1 MSSTSSAAPT
11 NDAQMA
17 EASRMATTLR
27 LTPEKSALSASAEQ
41 ATSVL
46 ATIVA
51 AEASAGIRQPLELV
65 AVVDRSGSMSG
76 SKIQQMKETL
86 SFLVSNG
93 LTRTDRFAIV
103 AFDNKV
109 ETRLSVTTM
118 DNDGKKKALEA
129 VANLQPGGAT
139 NLSGGLLQ
147 GIDLLSKQ
155 DPGSSGTNR
164 AVLLFTDGIANN
176 GIREPSEIVVAAQ
189 GAMTASPCTIFTFG
203 FGADHQEDLLRN
215 LAESTNGLYYFLEKS
230 EDIPTAFADC
240 LGGLVSVVAQNAT
253 LTLEGVDGTVLA
265 EAHCPYKCEALDGG
279 RLAISLGDLY
289 SEDEK
294 DIVLSVKLPQLPA
307 PRPEAAVAVRA
318 SIRYFSVAA
327 SAIEEVGCTLQLS
340 RPATTPVDQPANARL
355 DEQRSRIDV
364 AEAMR
369 KASVLADSGQVSEGR
384 DLIRAA
390 VARAKQSP
398 AGASPVVSG
407 IVAEAERIE
416 GKFVDR
422 HVYRMEGQ
430 KMSKMSAMANMQQRS
445 THSSAAVYEKKSKV
459 AMKNMFSSM
468 SSAASSCCSSSAPA
482 SAPPLP
488 PLPLPQMPTQQ
499 PMPMQQG
506 PPTPGPPTP
515 GPPSSSRRKMKM
527 PTIRSFRN
535 SSTDGS

>member
-1 MSSTSSAAPT
+1 MMSSA
-11 NDAQMA
+11 NDVQMA
-17 EASRMATTLR
+17 EAAPKATTLR

-41 ATSVL
+41 ATNVL
-46 ATIVA
+46 ATVVA
-51 AEASAGIRQPLELV
+51 AEASAGVRQPLELV
-65 AVVDRSGSMSG
+65 AVVDRSGSMNG

-93 LTRTDRFAIV
+93 LTRADRFAIV
-103 AFDNKV
+103 AFDNNV
-109 ETRLSVTTM
+109 ETRLAVTTM

-129 VANLQPGGAT
+129 VANLQSGGST

-147 GIDLLSKQ
+147 GIDLLSKHAA
-155 DPGSSGTNR
+155 GSSGTNR
-164 AVLLFTDGIANN
+164 ALLLFTDGMANN
-176 GIREPSEIVVAAQ
+176 GIREPSAIVAAAQ

-203 FGADHQEDLLRN
+203 FGADHQEDLLRS
-215 LAESTNGLYYFLEKS
+215 LAESTNGLYYFVERS
-230 EDIPTAFADC
+230 EDIPTSFADC

-253 LTLEGVDGTVLA
+253 LTLEGVDHTVLA

-307 PRPEAAVAVRA
+307 PRPEAAVAMRA

-327 SAIEEVGCTLQLS
+327 SAIEEVSCTLQLS
-340 RPATTPVDQPANARL
+340 RPATTPADQPANARL

-422 HVYRMEGQ
+422 HVYRTEGS

-445 THSSAAVYEKKSKV
+445 THSSAEVYEKKSKV
-459 AMKNMFSSM
+459 AMKSM
-468 SSAASSCCSSSAPA
+468 LASIASSSSSVSAPTPA
-482 SAPPLP
+482 PTFFAPPLP
-488 PLPLPQMPTQQ
+488 PMPTQQ
-499 PMPMQQG
+499 MPMQQG
-506 PPTPGPPTP
+506 PPAPAPPA
-515 GPPSSSRRKMKM
+515 PPSSSRRKMKM
-527 PTIRSFRN
+527 PTLRSFRN
-535 SSTDGS
+535 SSNDVN